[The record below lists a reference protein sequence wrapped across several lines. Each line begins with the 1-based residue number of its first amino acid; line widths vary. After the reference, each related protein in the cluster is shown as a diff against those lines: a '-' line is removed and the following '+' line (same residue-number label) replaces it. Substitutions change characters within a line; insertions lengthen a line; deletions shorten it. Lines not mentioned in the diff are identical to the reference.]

1 MRQGINTGS
10 INLIEEACSSLIE
23 AGIEAGSSKVE
34 VRESMK
40 QLS

>member
-1 MRQGINTGS
+1 M
-10 INLIEEACSSLIE
+10 EEARSSLIE

-40 QLS
+40 QLA